1 LQKNGQSCF
10 SRWRRAIAT
19 SASAQVDLLRSSIT
33 MQLLRFPWPFSLI
46 GAAKTGFWAFQL
58 TVPRHPPWA
67 PANFI
72 VSGQK
77 EQP

>member
-1 LQKNGQSCF
+1 
-10 SRWRRAIAT
+10 
-19 SASAQVDLLRSSIT
+19 
-33 MQLLRFPWPFSLI
+33 MPLLRFPWPFSLI

-58 TVPRHPPWA
+58 TVPRHPPWP